1 MKKTTDI
8 RATVLAGLGAR
19 RAGAEA
25 PSPAPVRREPA
36 YVASFGRGL
45 NEGLKDQIARLEAE
59 RSSGFV
65 VLKLDPKR
73 IGASSFANR
82 DSRSLAGTDP
92 ELEAL
97 QGDIQTRGQLE
108 PVRVR
113 PAPPDAG
120 VDYELVYGHRRHA
133 ACLALDARVE
143 GGWPVLALLDAQAA
157 DVRDHVLKMYTE
169 NAARKDL
176 SAFEKGSMFA
186 NWLREEV
193 FATQSELGE
202 AVSLEQ
208 GTVAKYVA
216 VAELPTAV
224 IAAFGD
230 PRVVSLRWS
239 EQLAA
244 ALKRRERAVLEA
256 AESLAATS
264 PRPEANEVLRTLVAA
279 GQKPGKHAGAI
290 KTETVKLR
298 GRTLY
303 KIAPRGNG
311 MQISFGGKLDPKLAK
326 AAQEEVKDALT
337 RFLARQLKEDGE

>member
-19 RAGAEA
+19 RAGTEPA
-25 PSPAPVRREPA
+25 SPAPTRREPA

-59 RSSGFV
+59 RSAGFV

-73 IGASSFANR
+73 IGASAFANR
-82 DSRSLAGTDP
+82 DARSLEGTDP
-92 ELEAL
+92 ELESLKA
-97 QGDIQTRGQLE
+97 DIQTRGQLE

-113 PAPPDAG
+113 SAAPGAG
-120 VDYELVYGHRRHA
+120 VEYELVYGHRRHA
-133 ACLALDARVE
+133 ACLALDAGTD

-186 NWLREEV
+186 NWLREAV
-193 FATQSELGE
+193 FANQTELGA

-216 VAELPTAV
+216 VAQLPQAV

-244 ALKRRERAVLEA
+244 ALKGRERAVLGA
-256 AESLAATS
+256 AESLAEAS
-264 PRPEANEVLRTLVAA
+264 PRPEASEVLRTLLAA
-279 GQKPGKHAGAI
+279 GQKAGKYAGAI

-337 RFLARQLKEDGE
+337 RFLAKQFKEDDK